1 MIRFLLFRQAR
12 RLVHFKAR
20 VAVVIC
26 SLFVQRFTWRRIL
39 HLLRSATRHF
49 CSLFVQQMRSC
60 PSAESVHQTQVFS
73 VLLAFPSLVNGWT
86 IALACAEIDA
96 FKRTKFCSL
105 IVQPEEKHPSAAEG
119 FKCK

>member
-1 MIRFLLFRQAR
+1 MNKLDVGRSSPTGG
-12 RLVHFKAR
+12 
-20 VAVVIC
+20 VIC

-49 CSLFVQQMRSC
+49 CSVFVQQMRSC

-73 VLLAFPSLVNGWT
+73 VLLAFLSLVNGWT

-96 FKRTKFCSL
+96 FKRTKFL
-105 IVQPEEKHPSAAEG
+105 QFNRAANEG
-119 FKCK
+119 VTC

>member
-1 MIRFLLFRQAR
+1 MSKRFVKKQQMQWTPRGA
-12 RLVHFKAR
+12 RLVLQIR
-20 VAVVIC
+20 TNIVIC

-86 IALACAEIDA
+86 NRFGLRGD
-96 FKRTKFCSL
+96 RR
-105 IVQPEEKHPSAAEG
+105 V
-119 FKCK
+119 